1 GGLGDGGGARV
12 DAGDRA
18 DRRHGE
24 HGHGPDQEAG
34 HAAAPGWHHHAP
46 PAHDRGRHDRDHR
59 RTGDRRVPGRPPGRH
74 LPARRLADLR
84 LIRLRLRLLPPRL
97 HQRTPEA
104 GRVRGHHRSDRRV
117 LRPQRHRRDGGRR
130 HGDDARRGHGL
141 DHDPRDRLLSD
152 PAPPGRPAT
161 AGVMSAVRGP
171 LPEIRRE
178 LEEPNRPTPRGDCSK
193 PVVIELDDVWLS
205 FDRPVL
211 RGVNLVVHEGEPV
224 VVLGESGSG
233 KSTILKLI
241 MRLLVPDRGRV
252 CVFGRDIVGLDF
264 EDALEIRKHI
274 GMVFQYAALFDSLT
288 VYENVAYPLREN
300 TDLSEEAIYPVVRE
314 RLEFVNLDPDRVMS
328 QLPGELSGGM
338 RKRVGIARA
347 IATNPDI
354 ILYDEPTAVDAIV
367 DLTRKLQR
375 ELGVTSIVVT
385 HDIRAGFRVADRV
398 DLLREGRIVFEGT
411 PEQMI
416 AADDPYIRAFLG

>member
-1 GGLGDGGGARV
+1 
-12 DAGDRA
+12 
-18 DRRHGE
+18 
-24 HGHGPDQEAG
+24 
-34 HAAAPGWHHHAP
+34 
-46 PAHDRGRHDRDHR
+46 
-59 RTGDRRVPGRPPGRH
+59 
-74 LPARRLADLR
+74 
-84 LIRLRLRLLPPRL
+84 
-97 HQRTPEA
+97 
-104 GRVRGHHRSDRRV
+104 
-117 LRPQRHRRDGGRR
+117 
-130 HGDDARRGHGL
+130 
-141 DHDPRDRLLSD
+141 
-152 PAPPGRPAT
+152 
-161 AGVMSAVRGP
+161 MSAVRGP

-178 LEEPNRPTPRGDCSK
+178 LEEPVRPSPQADASK

-211 RGVNLVVHEGEPV
+211 RGVNLVVREGETV

-264 EDALEIRKHI
+264 EAALEVRKHI

-300 TDLSEEAIYPVVRE
+300 TDLPEEAIYPVVRE

-347 IATNPDI
+347 IAANPDI
-354 ILYDEPTAVDAIV
+354 ILYDEPTAGLDPLAVDAIV

-398 DLLREGRIVFEGT
+398 DLLRDGRIVFEGT
-411 PEQMI
+411 PEQMV